1 MSAKYWQRGETID
14 YTPTDDLANGDVVD
28 LATRIGV
35 AGNDIPAGET
45 GAVHVVGVF
54 EIPKATGAVTVGQAL
69 YWDKAAENITTAA
82 GSSRSELP
90 SRRATCGAR
99 RVTVPHSRARNSE
112 VLALP
117 SAIKVCWQASW
128 TPKIP
133 VAAI

>member
-54 EIPKATGAVTVGQAL
+54 EIPKATA
-69 YWDKAAENITTAA
+69 
-82 GSSRSELP
+82 P
-90 SRRATCGAR
+90 SRWARPFTGTRRRKTSPPQRAAAR
-99 RVTVPHSRARNSE
+99 RTPRQAGPWRRPGPVTPR
-112 VLALP
+112 
-117 SAIKVCWQASW
+117 CW
-128 TPKIP
+128 
-133 VAAI
+133 

>member
-69 YWDKAAENITTAA
+69 YWRKTSPPQRAA
-82 GSSRSELP
+82 
-90 SRRATCGAR
+90 AR
-99 RVTVPHSRARNSE
+99 RTPRQAGPWRRPGPVTPR
-112 VLALP
+112 
-117 SAIKVCWQASW
+117 CW
-128 TPKIP
+128 
-133 VAAI
+133 

>member
-54 EIPKATGAVTVGQAL
+54 EIPKAHRRRHGGPGPLLGQGGG
-69 YWDKAAENITTAA
+69 KHHH
-82 GSSRSELP
+82 RSGQQPGEHPGRLG
-90 SRRATCGAR
+90 RGGG
-99 RVTVPHSRARNSE
+99 RV
-112 VLALP
+112 
-117 SAIKVCWQASW
+117 Q
-128 TPKIP
+128 
-133 VAAI
+133 

>member
-82 GSSRSELP
+82 GSSP
-90 SRRATCGAR
+90 ANTPAGWA
-99 RVTVPHSRARNSE
+99 VVV
-112 VLALP
+112 VLAGSVIPMDLIRKGILALLHP
-117 SAIKVCWQASW
+117 RAQE
-128 TPKIP
+128 PEEKI
-133 VAAI
+133 